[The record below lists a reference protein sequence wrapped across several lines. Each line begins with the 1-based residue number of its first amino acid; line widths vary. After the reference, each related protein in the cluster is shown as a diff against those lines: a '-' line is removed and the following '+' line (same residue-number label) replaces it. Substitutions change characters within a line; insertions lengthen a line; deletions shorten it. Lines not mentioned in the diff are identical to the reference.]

1 MAMNKNENEE
11 LMRKADEVLRRKDT
25 ILEEN
30 GSIDSAYNGQV
41 SALGVSIL
49 MIGLKPTIAVY
60 YQDTKRKKL
69 LDVIAK
75 MLDREDGAEGLTRE
89 IVRDKDDSLKTRILN
104 CSVALKQ
111 VIRTYE
117 LRDDYDKQ

>member
-1 MAMNKNENEE
+1 MNKNENAE

-25 ILEEN
+25 ILEED
-30 GSIDSAYNGQV
+30 GSIYSAYNGQV

-69 LDVIAK
+69 IDVIAK

>member
-1 MAMNKNENEE
+1 MDKKENAR
-11 LMRKADEVLRRKDT
+11 LMGKADEVLRRGDT
-25 ILEEN
+25 ILKE
-30 GSIDSAYNGQV
+30 GSIESSYNGQA

-60 YQDTKRKKL
+60 YQDNKRKML
-69 LDVIAK
+69 LEVIAK
-75 MLDREDGAEGLTRE
+75 MLDRKNAEALTRE
-89 IVRDKDDSLKTRILN
+89 IVGDKDDKLKTDILN

-117 LRDDYDKQ
+117 LKQ

>member
-1 MAMNKNENEE
+1 MDKKEYAE
-11 LMRKADEVLRRKDT
+11 LMRNADKVLRLSKDS
-25 ILEEN
+25 ILRTD
-30 GSIDSAYNGQV
+30 GSIDSSYNGQA

-60 YQDTKRKKL
+60 YQDDKRKKL

-75 MLDREDGAEGLTRE
+75 MLDKEGAQALTRE
-89 IVRDKDDSLKTRILN
+89 IVGDPNDSLKETVFN
-104 CSVALKQ
+104 CSVALKH

-117 LRDDYDKQ
+117 LK